1 MVKQT
6 SEFPKKI
13 INEIFYILKL
23 LNLLNKIFLRIL
35 FISNNFEKQNF
46 EKWCQLRGFT
56 NTDMTMH
63 WNVKY

>member
-13 INEIFYILKL
+13 NNEIFYIPKL
-23 LNLLNKIFLRIL
+23 LNLLNKTYLDIL

-46 EKWCQLRGFT
+46 EMWCQLRDFT
-56 NTDMTMH
+56 NRDVTTH